1 MMDVVKSDVVKSD
14 VVKSDIAQEPGMLG
28 PGNKIN

>member
-14 VVKSDIAQEPGMLG
+14 VVKSDIAQKPGMLG